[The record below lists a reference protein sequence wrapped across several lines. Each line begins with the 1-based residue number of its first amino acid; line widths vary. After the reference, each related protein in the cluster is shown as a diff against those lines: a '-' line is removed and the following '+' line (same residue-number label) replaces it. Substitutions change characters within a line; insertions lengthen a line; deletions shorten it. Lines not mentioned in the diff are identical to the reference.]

1 MGGLRRQLTAVGYI
15 FDLDASALPNIDSLC
30 LRSKMRLRARAPW
43 QDLHQSPR
51 LAPSVGSRLCTYL
64 RWFAR
69 PSPGYRPITML
80 PISAW
85 IAKSLLRFCT
95 GCHGLPR
102 DVGSMTAVPRCDR
115 ICTLCAA
122 GLGDEMHMLFEC
134 EALRNLWEVHADLFQ
149 GVLSVKEFMW
159 QHNMS
164 GVAVYVDKCLKRDE
178 AASNA

>member
-1 MGGLRRQLTAVGYI
+1 MIELRRQLTAVGYI
-15 FDLDASALPNIDSLC
+15 FDLDASALPTIDSLC

-51 LAPSVGSRLCTYL
+51 LAPSVGSRSAHTSAGLQD
-64 RWFAR
+64 
-69 PSPGYRPITML
+69 PGHRPITML
-80 PISAW
+80 PISAR
-85 IAKSLLRFCT
+85 IVKSLLRFRT

-134 EALRNLWEVHADLFQ
+134 DH
-149 GVLSVKEFMW
+149 S
-159 QHNMS
+159 
-164 GVAVYVDKCLKRDE
+164 
-178 AASNA
+178 